1 MRPYLIPNDFDL
13 KQLCDST
20 DTPLFTSGNLALY
33 VQNESPSVPTN
44 HGIGVL
50 ADAISCSVKHQVNGQ
65 DELVMIYPDNGQLAD
80 KIEQRCLIVADVE
93 RRGNQP
99 YRIYRIAKDI
109 QGKIKI
115 YARHLAYD
123 LGGIV
128 VEPFSASDI
137 QTALNGLKTR
147 AMTYNPF
154 TFTTTRTTGARFS
167 VDVPS
172 TVWSLMGGQAGSL
185 LDVYGGEYL
194 YDGYT
199 VSLENRI
206 GSDTGVSVRYGVNMT
221 DFSQDENCA
230 NCYTG
235 VVAYW
240 RDMNGEETV
249 YSPVVNAVGNFGYV
263 RIMTVDMSSRWE
275 EKPTKEQLRS
285 AASSYITRNQIGV
298 PKVSWKINFIPLE
311 TTEEYKNLGVL
322 ERVNLGDTVGVKFE
336 KIGVDATARVN
347 EIEWDV
353 LRDKYISV
361 SLGSVKSNIADT
373 IAKQTSELAKTPST
387 DGVKSIA
394 MQISNALAK
403 SITGASGGSVRLLD
417 TDDDEEPDTLYIADN
432 PDPAQA
438 RKVWRFNYNGW
449 AASQNGYNGPF
460 VMGATLNDGL
470 LADFVTAANLVAG
483 TIKSADGNTFYLNLD
498 TGEMR
503 IGGYA
508 KSSDIS
514 DMATKTE
521 LATAGS
527 TVINGGNITTGTMTA
542 NRIRGGTLAIGGIN
556 NQGGL
561 IDVYDASGNFC
572 GRIYNGGLWIGGNE
586 NGNLDTSLQPNG
598 LFVRVNLSNDK
609 RNIADIT
616 SRIENGT
623 AYGVFGL
630 SKDDGTVGHGVISA
644 SAKGSELVLFS
655 STDQTNYVRIN
666 GGTGVVEVARNNRYT
681 ILIDGD
687 SGTIKMRDSSSN
699 TNVVFDGSTG
709 RIDCKSL
716 YINGTQV
723 TP

>member
-1 MRPYLIPNDFDL
+1 MKPYLIPNDFDL
-13 KQLCDST
+13 KRLCDST
-20 DTPLFTSGNLALY
+20 GTPLFTSGNIALY

-65 DELVMIYPDNGQLAD
+65 DELVMTYPDNGQLAD

-109 QGKIKI
+109 KGNIKI

-167 VDVPS
+167 VNVPS

-221 DFSQDENCA
+221 DFQQDENCT

-263 RIMTVDMSSRWE
+263 RIMTVDMSDRWE
-275 EKPTKEQLRS
+275 TKPTKDQLKA

-298 PKVSWKINFIPLE
+298 PKVSWKVNFVPLE

-336 KIGVDATARVN
+336 KIGVDAAARVN
-347 EIEWDV
+347 QIEWDV

-361 SLGSVKSNIADT
+361 SLGSVKSNISDT
-373 IAKQTSELAKTPST
+373 IAKQTAELAKTPST
-387 DGVKSIA
+387 DGVKNIA

-417 TDDDEEPDTLYIADN
+417 TDDDGEPDTLYIADN

-470 LADFVTAANLVAG
+470 LADFVTAANLTAG
-483 TIKSADGNTFYLNLD
+483 TIHSADGETFHLNLD

-503 IGGYA
+503 IGGRGVISSNDGDFVINLADGVLSTSVVATYLA
-508 KSSDIS
+508 SQYTSSDIARISNIISGSVTPTTADYKKYDFYAKGAITLTDRALCTAIVNTGNDLNILWTAQIDPTSRNKTFSLHRVLSGAQTDDS
-514 DMATKTE
+514 DVFA
-521 LATAGS
+521 AGLNGITGS
-527 TVINGGNITTGTMTA
+527 NADIAGVIN
-542 NRIRGGTLAIGGIN
+542 
-556 NQGGL
+556 
-561 IDVYDASGNFC
+561 C
-572 GRIYNGGLWIGGNE
+572 
-586 NGNLDTSLQPNG
+586 
-598 LFVRVNLSNDK
+598 
-609 RNIADIT
+609 
-616 SRIENGT
+616 
-623 AYGVFGL
+623 
-630 SKDDGTVGHGVISA
+630 SA
-644 SAKGSELVLFS
+644 
-655 STDQTNYVRIN
+655 
-666 GGTGVVEVARNNRYT
+666 
-681 ILIDGD
+681 
-687 SGTIKMRDSSSN
+687 
-699 TNVVFDGSTG
+699 
-709 RIDCKSL
+709 L
-716 YINGTQV
+716 YINGQPV

>member
-1 MRPYLIPNDFDL
+1 MKPYLIPNDFDL
-13 KQLCDST
+13 KQLYDST
-20 DTPLFTSGNLALY
+20 GTPLFTSGNIALY

-65 DELVMIYPDNGQLAD
+65 DELVMTYPDNGQLAD

-109 QGKIKI
+109 KGNIKI

-128 VEPFSASDI
+128 VEPFSANDI

-185 LDVYGGEYL
+185 LDVYGGEYSFN
-194 YDGYT
+194 GYT
-199 VSLENRI
+199 ISLENRI
-206 GSDTGVSVRYGVNMT
+206 GSDSGVSVRYGVNMT

-263 RIMTVDMSSRWE
+263 RIMTVDMSDRWE
-275 EKPTKEQLRS
+275 TKPTKDQLKA

-298 PKVSWKINFIPLE
+298 PNVSWKINFIPLE

-347 EIEWDV
+347 QIEWDV

-361 SLGSVKSNIADT
+361 SLGSVKGNISDT
-373 IAKQTSELAKTPST
+373 IAKQTAELAKTPST

-394 MQISNALAK
+394 MQISTALAK

-417 TDDDEEPDTLYIADN
+417 TDDDGEPDTLYIADN

-470 LADFVTAANLVAG
+470 LADFVTAANLTAG
-483 TIKSADGNTFYLNLD
+483 TIHSADGETFYLNLD

-503 IGGYA
+503 LGGYVSKA
-508 KSSDIS
+508 
-514 DMATKTE
+514 E
-521 LATAGS
+521 LATSGS

-542 NRIRGGTLAIGGIN
+542 NRIRGGVFKVGGTDDQEGI
-556 NQGGL
+556 
-561 IDVYDASGNFC
+561 IDVYDGGGVFIGKLNNQGLWLGGTSVDSYSARYGKGTYYFTVKTQGGSERLAETYAMSFGDGNTTTHIANFVLHNWDGSSNKNGCSITGQGIISLAQGSNGYRIVIDGVNGRIQIKNASGS
-572 GRIYNGGLWIGGNE
+572 E
-586 NGNLDTSLQPNG
+586 NL
-598 LFVRVNLSNDK
+598 
-609 RNIADIT
+609 IT
-616 SRIENGT
+616 
-623 AYGVFGL
+623 L
-630 SKDDGTVGHGVISA
+630 
-644 SAKGSELVLFS
+644 
-655 STDQTNYVRIN
+655 
-666 GGTGVVEVARNNRYT
+666 
-681 ILIDGD
+681 
-687 SGTIKMRDSSSN
+687 
-699 TNVVFDGSTG
+699 DGSTG

-716 YINGTQV
+716 YINGTKV